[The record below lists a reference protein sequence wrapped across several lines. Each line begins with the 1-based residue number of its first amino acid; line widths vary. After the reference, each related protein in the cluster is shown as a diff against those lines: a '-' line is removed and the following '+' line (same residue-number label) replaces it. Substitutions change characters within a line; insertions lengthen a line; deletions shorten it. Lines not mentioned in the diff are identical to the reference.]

1 MKRSALC
8 SIRIFCTLCIAAQ
21 QPTPNPSALP
31 RKDSQQ
37 QTHPAPN
44 GTLPQGATAPTGAGA
59 TNAEPQPISVPQDR
73 LPAVLQAE
81 YAVVVAV
88 KDRDNL
94 ILQLRLMLHVPN
106 DYTWD
111 VSGLRFIPPA
121 AADQAKPEA
130 PKRDVER
137 PK

>member
-1 MKRSALC
+1 MKRSALYL
-8 SIRIFCTLCIAAQ
+8 ILMLTTLCVAAQ
-21 QPTPNPSALP
+21 QPQAPPKGTPLAATPLAAETTNPV
-31 RKDSQQ
+31 
-37 QTHPAPN
+37 
-44 GTLPQGATAPTGAGA
+44 
-59 TNAEPQPISVPQDR
+59 PQPIAVPQDR

-94 ILQLRLMLHVPN
+94 VLQLRLMLHVPN

-111 VSGLRFIPPA
+111 VNGLRFIPPTPA
-121 AADQAKPEA
+121 EPGKKDAG
-130 PKRDVER
+130 KRDSGPQGP